1 MPGGWSRGGGRDR
14 TGHVAAAGCRGQS
27 SSPHDATPALVPV
40 DGRRD
45 LDPAMDSFSISP
57 APDVAVSAFLVAS
70 VLGAGVVE
78 PLRAGLAVLIA
89 FPLIVAVNRLG
100 LRIEVGVGLLA
111 LAAVGWWAADAW
123 SLATGT
129 ADDRRIVVDE
139 VVGMLAGAAIAGR
152 LALAPLALFSVAFL
166 ALDRF
171 KPWPFSTLEV
181 LPGAWGV
188 LADDLVV
195 AVALGLAV
203 RLAGLAWRRVA

>member
-1 MPGGWSRGGGRDR
+1 
-14 TGHVAAAGCRGQS
+14 
-27 SSPHDATPALVPV
+27 
-40 DGRRD
+40 
-45 LDPAMDSFSISP
+45 MDSFSISP

-100 LRIEVGVGLLA
+100 VRIEVGVGLLA
-111 LAAVGWWAADAW
+111 LAAAGWWAADAW

-139 VVGMLAGAAIAGR
+139 VVGILAGAAIAGR
-152 LALAPLALFSVAFL
+152 LALAPLALFTVAFL